1 GGAPLA
7 AQRLAARGDT
17 PCPAWLGQLVQ
28 PLAAGKAPDVGTLT
42 ESLEKV
48 AAAEWIDA
56 LQRLFTDL
64 TLAAHGA
71 ASRYYPSLAEPVRQA
86 AARARPAQLA
96 ETARWLS
103 RQRGLATHPLNA
115 KLFVHA
121 ALQRVVLSCQ

>member
-1 GGAPLA
+1 M
-7 AQRLAARGDT
+7 
-17 PCPAWLGQLVQ
+17 Q

-42 ESLEKV
+42 
-48 AAAEWIDA
+48 
-56 LQRLFTDL
+56 
-64 TLAAHGA
+64 
-71 ASRYYPSLAEPVRQA
+71 A
-86 AARARPAQLA
+86 AARAQPAQLA

>member
-1 GGAPLA
+1 EQQAGA
-7 AQRLAARGDT
+7 AQRLAARGDA
-17 PCPAWLGQLVQ
+17 PCPAWLAQLVQ

-42 ESLEKV
+42 ENLEKV

-86 AARARPAQLA
+86 AARAQPAQLA

>member
-1 GGAPLA
+1 M
-7 AQRLAARGDT
+7 
-17 PCPAWLGQLVQ
+17 Q

-42 ESLEKV
+42 ENLEKV
-48 AAAEWIDA
+48 
-56 LQRLFTDL
+56 
-64 TLAAHGA
+64 
-71 ASRYYPSLAEPVRQA
+71 
-86 AARARPAQLA
+86 A

>member
-1 GGAPLA
+1 M
-7 AQRLAARGDT
+7 
-17 PCPAWLGQLVQ
+17 
-28 PLAAGKAPDVGTLT
+28 GTLT
-42 ESLEKV
+42 ENLEKV

-64 TLAAHGA
+64 SA
-71 ASRYYPSLAEPVRQA
+71 Q
-86 AARARPAQLA
+86 PAQLA

>member
-1 GGAPLA
+1 M
-7 AQRLAARGDT
+7 
-17 PCPAWLGQLVQ
+17 Q

-42 ESLEKV
+42 ENLE
-48 AAAEWIDA
+48 
-56 LQRLFTDL
+56 
-64 TLAAHGA
+64 
-71 ASRYYPSLAEPVRQA
+71 VRQA
-86 AARARPAQLA
+86 AARAQPAQLA